1 MLKLF
6 SVVFLLI
13 ILVIGCNKNKTTTEE
28 KANPVNIQKIE
39 SVVKYCTDRVQNS
52 LKTTDSIPVD
62 SVVYYLEATS
72 NYSYGIAS
80 AHGDSQKTD
89 SSFFTVQFDHN
100 KAAIEDV
107 RAAYGL
113 MMDSIR
119 ASYYLLSCVNK
130 NLVSVHVSLVG
141 KDEGLIMLKAVSVI
155 IYGNNSSFGTFD
167 TTDYWI
173 YRGADQCYG
182 GKCGPYAGTGDPCL
196 DAARKI
202 QNSIMLRKGTSQGC
216 YVPPFT
222 TVQLYPTYFPN
233 PWFQGTNYN
242 YFRYLFFYNSPGW
255 GNYHSCLMPF
265 EMNRFLGYAEY
276 CVFTEDTQ
284 PSGARPGGFSFIN
297 IELKGDL
304 SVGGGT
310 EVHKGKAHYGIY
322 LSGGYQYPL

>member
-202 QNSIMLRKGTSQGC
+202 QNSIMLRKGVLSGC

-222 TVQLYPTYFPN
+222 DVQLWPYNFSNPN
-233 PWFQGTNYN
+233 WHSADGFN
-242 YFRYLFFYNSPGW
+242 YFRYYFFLNSPGY

-265 EMNRFLGYAEY
+265 EMNRYLGYAEY
-276 CVFTEDTQ
+276 CVYSEQ
-284 PSGARPGGFSFIN
+284 PSGAKPTDGSSFIS
-297 IELKGDL
+297 IQLVGAL
-304 SVGGGT
+304 YVGGGL
-310 EVHKGKAHYGIY
+310 EVHQGVSHYGIY
-322 LSGGYQYPL
+322 LQGGYQYPL